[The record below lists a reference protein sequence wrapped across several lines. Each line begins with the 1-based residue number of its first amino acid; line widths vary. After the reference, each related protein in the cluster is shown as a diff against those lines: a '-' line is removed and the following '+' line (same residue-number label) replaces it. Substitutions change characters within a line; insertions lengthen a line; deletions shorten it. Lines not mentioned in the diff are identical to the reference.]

1 MWTRLE
7 FADFERGTSWEPIK
21 QSVVLQPAT
30 DNVCDEPGKL
40 LATHKMLTKDL
51 QRSFIH
57 QEAASTPMT
66 LPS

>member
-7 FADFERGTSWEPIK
+7 FADFERGISWEPIK
-21 QSVVLQPAT
+21 QPAT

-51 QRSFIH
+51 QRFFIH